1 MLSKIAECSKK
12 KINALMM
19 NERNVM
25 EDTAPVHVKSFQRF
39 YTWSRK
45 IVLQEAALVNRI
57 QEVGKFS
64 KEKCVEVSKVT
75 PSSFVVEV
83 CVPLLLQTTSF

>member
-1 MLSKIAECSKK
+1 MGERIA
-12 KINALMM
+12 
-19 NERNVM
+19 V

-39 YTWSRK
+39 YTWSRN
-45 IVLQEAALVNRI
+45 IVLQEAALVNKI
-57 QEVGKFS
+57 QEVGMFS

-83 CVPLLLQTTSF
+83 CVPLLLQATPF